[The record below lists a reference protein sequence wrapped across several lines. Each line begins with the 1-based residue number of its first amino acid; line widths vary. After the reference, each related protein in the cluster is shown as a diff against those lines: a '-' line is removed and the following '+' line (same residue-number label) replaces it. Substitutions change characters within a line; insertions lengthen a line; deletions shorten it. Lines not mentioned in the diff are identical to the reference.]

1 MGKGV
6 RKNLPKMKP
15 TCQFKS
21 DMFYYIVKPV
31 S

>member
-6 RKNLPKMKP
+6 RKNLPEMKP
-15 TCQFKS
+15 TCQFEF
-21 DMFYYIVKPV
+21 DMFYYIVKPA